1 MRIGPSGAGERC
13 VSCWVCWDPLCQGC
27 RVCWMAAF
35 AGEASCPTFWGE
47 RDVRFAGC
55 LNTLEI
61 TYPGDQ

>member
-1 MRIGPSGAGERC
+1 
-13 VSCWVCWDPLCQGC
+13 
-27 RVCWMAAF
+27 MAAF